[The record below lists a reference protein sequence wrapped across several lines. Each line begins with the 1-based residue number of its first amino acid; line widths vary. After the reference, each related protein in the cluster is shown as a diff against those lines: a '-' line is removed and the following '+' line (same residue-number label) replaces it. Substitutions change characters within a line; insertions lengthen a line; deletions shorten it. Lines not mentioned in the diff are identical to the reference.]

1 MTRPFTIVARPL
13 RDKNGPTQT
22 FTVAART
29 AAQARLAFLRQH
41 PELKAVT
48 VRRAE
53 VPRG

>member
-1 MTRPFTIVARPL
+1 MTRPFTITARPL
-13 RDKNGPTQT
+13 RDKGGPTQT
-22 FTVAART
+22 FTLDART
-29 AAQARLAFLRQH
+29 AGQARLAFLRAH